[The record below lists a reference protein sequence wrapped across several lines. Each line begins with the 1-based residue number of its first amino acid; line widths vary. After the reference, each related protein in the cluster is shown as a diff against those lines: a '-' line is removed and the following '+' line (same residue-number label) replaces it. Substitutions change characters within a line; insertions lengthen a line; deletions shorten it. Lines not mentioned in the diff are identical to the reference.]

1 MAQFYIKC
9 PKCGQEL
16 EVQDEWVGMEAECPL
31 CQEKIIIP
39 ERPAPTLRLKLREE
53 DKSTF
58 TQPPQNSGYTYET
71 PKKKKKPSVEI
82 SKGAIVIFVIA
93 IIGFFC
99 VLLGA
104 SFIGFVIAI
113 ISMLVARKIRKNM
126 SDAETEQSV
135 FSISTKSFTWS
146 TTVIALIAVFLSIK
160 ADFSNPKETSRK
172 IAQTA
177 MCIDKWCENFNLAFR
192 ATKYTGHEAACK
204 NNLHLA
210 GTILKQ
216 YHSTYKKYPDCE
228 EGDTLDGIIQTYR
241 QKLYEGHDEKPDN
254 SITYHCPLDGKPLCY
269 IGNTSAQDS
278 TIPLAYCPNHK
289 NRDGSYRN
297 VLFADG
303 HTGEGK
309 ISLRKKQPVNDKKV
323 SIKPQTQKFENK
335 SAGYSVEIEVSAPG
349 PDTPDESL
357 CIEHL
362 KAIGIALKRYA
373 SVHNKAYP
381 KENGAEGLKQLNG
394 TTRNDLCC
402 PIDGTPYIYMGGM
415 KDNTRYFDGKV
426 NETAMEIPLAYCPNH
441 KNETQYTA
449 VLQKNGKV
457 SAVWKEVIELVGLY
471 SAALKNATKLEREF
485 LDNTIESSLL
495 ALKSFLKIRDD
506 SAKKIWQKTH
516 HYTKKQKNS
525 YKMIFLRAS
534 KDSLIQLKNL
544 MKICL
549 YLRGKK

>member
-146 TTVIALIAVFLSIK
+146 TTVIALIAGFLSIK
-160 ADFSNPKETSRK
+160 ADFSNLKETSRK

-204 NNLHLA
+204 NNLYLA

-216 YHSTYKKYPDCE
+216 YHGTYKKYPDCE
-228 EGDTLDGIIQTYR
+228 EGDTLDGIIQAYR

-323 SIKPQTQKFENK
+323 SIKTQTQKFENK

-349 PDTPDESL
+349 PDTPKEPSHVKETPKKKYNHAYDMLFNKKGAEREEGLRILKEMAASGNAEACKDLATWYSLDERNPQMTFFYFRKGAELNNVL
-357 CIEHL
+357 CQSCCGMSYMTGYGVQKNEYEGIRWLIKASNNNDAESQYILYLCYSIGKGCQRNKQEAIKWL
-362 KAIGIALKRYA
+362 KKSASQGYKKALK
-373 SVHNKAYP
+373 
-381 KENGAEGLKQLNG
+381 
-394 TTRNDLCC
+394 
-402 PIDGTPYIYMGGM
+402 
-415 KDNTRYFDGKV
+415 
-426 NETAMEIPLAYCPNH
+426 
-441 KNETQYTA
+441 KNE
-449 VLQKNGKV
+449 
-457 SAVWKEVIELVGLY
+457 
-471 SAALKNATKLEREF
+471 ERRNF
-485 LDNTIESSLL
+485 LGR
-495 ALKSFLKIRDD
+495 KSK
-506 SAKKIWQKTH
+506 
-516 HYTKKQKNS
+516 
-525 YKMIFLRAS
+525 
-534 KDSLIQLKNL
+534 
-544 MKICL
+544 
-549 YLRGKK
+549 